1 MPSFENTSHHICY
14 WNELER
20 GGSCKSEEIVMR
32 VNEPVGHFYWIKF
45 RCRERITQIAADRL
59 NSKTT
64 KVVLLLFP

>member
-32 VNEPVGHFYWIKF
+32 VNEPVGHIYWIEFQSGRRKT
-45 RCRERITQIAADRL
+45 ERLLQI
-59 NSKTT
+59 
-64 KVVLLLFP
+64 V